1 MVSTE
6 APAKTC
12 CCYHYRPLRQQ
23 ISLFGSEFF
32 TTHISPQTVLGI
44 RSNIPTKEM
53 QAMPSSTTPGPSAVS
68 RKKQR
73 NATNYVWTT
82 AENREL
88 MTWTSEHLPQV
99 WAKASVVHAHKI
111 KTAVYADNPQI
122 TAENIRHKVNNLKA
136 KYRKTKSRWLG
147 DGEGEPGFVSEEM
160 RVSIENEFSDFFVI
174 QEMIR
179 RCRSSNSEISPPQSP
194 QVLQELTPLP
204 QQVSPYMAHE
214 ESILDSA
221 GSPGPATR
229 DGGIRVGLSTAER
242 MELEQQRV
250 ERERLGLK
258 VERLELDLARLKSQL
273 HWRKVNEQK
282 RVAEQERQVTASQ
295 QALAE
300 LRGVEYQVQ
309 VTAAQ
314 LQTFQEKRQG
324 ARAAAGKCVSGGG
337 I

>member
-1 MVSTE
+1 MSRPST
-6 APAKTC
+6 A
-12 CCYHYRPLRQQ
+12 
-23 ISLFGSEFF
+23 
-32 TTHISPQTVLGI
+32 
-44 RSNIPTKEM
+44 
-53 QAMPSSTTPGPSAVS
+53 S

-73 NATNYVWTT
+73 SATNYVWTT

-88 MTWTSEHLPQV
+88 LTWTSEHLPQV

-136 KYRKTKSRWLG
+136 KYRKTKSRWMG
-147 DGEGEPGFVSEEM
+147 DGEGEHGFVSEEM
-160 RVSIENEFSDFFVI
+160 RVSIESEFSDFFGI

-179 RCRSSNSEISPPQSP
+179 RCGSSTSEISPPQSP
-194 QVLQELTPLP
+194 QVLQELTPLLL
-204 QQVSPYMAHE
+204 QQESPYMAHE

-229 DGGIRVGLSTAER
+229 AGGVGLSKAER

-250 ERERLGLK
+250 ERERLALK

-273 HWRKVNEQK
+273 HWRKVSEQK
-282 RVAEQERQVTASQ
+282 RVADQKRHAATSQ
-295 QALAE
+295 QALVE
-300 LRGVEYQVQ
+300 LRGIEYQVQ
-309 VTAAQ
+309 VAAAQ
-314 LQTFQEKRQG
+314 LQTFQDTRQG
-324 ARAAAGKCVSGGG
+324 ARAAAGKGASAGG